1 MGAGPVTRLKYTP
14 LTRHIY
20 VPEVSQNRHRII
32 LGPLT
37 LHYDP
42 CCGLDGSFR
51 VAGIAVVL
59 PLVREGDVLNEESSR
74 AGDCET
80 GILWQRRA
88 RAKGPADARLGVPR
102 DPTLQGDTFPNQHF
116 SVLWLDHK
124 SGLGCNERR
133 ALGTSSAACS
143 LMGLLCNPA
152 THSGPFLT
160 SESSL

>member
-1 MGAGPVTRLKYTP
+1 MGAEPVTRLEYTP
-14 LTRHIY
+14 LTKHC
-20 VPEVSQNRHRII
+20 VPEMSQNLHRTG
-32 LGPLT
+32 LGALT

-42 CCGLDGSFR
+42 CCGLDGSLG

-59 PLVREGDVLNEESSR
+59 PLVREGDVLNEEASR
-74 AGDCET
+74 AGDGET

-88 RAKGPADARLGVPR
+88 RAKGPADAGVGVPR

-124 SGLGCNERR
+124 SGLGWKGMR

-143 LMGLLCNPA
+143 LTGRICLDSSA
-152 THSGPFLT
+152 TPQPTLV
-160 SESSL
+160 LP

>member
-1 MGAGPVTRLKYTP
+1 M
-14 LTRHIY
+14 
-20 VPEVSQNRHRII
+20 SQNLHSTG
-32 LGPLT
+32 LGALT

-42 CCGLDGSFR
+42 CCGLDGSLG

-59 PLVREGDVLNEESSR
+59 PLVREGDVLNEEASR
-74 AGDCET
+74 AGDGET

-88 RAKGPADARLGVPR
+88 RAKGPADAGVGVPR

-124 SGLGCNERR
+124 SGLGWKGMR

-143 LMGLLCNPA
+143 LTGRSCLDSSA
-152 THSGPFLT
+152 TPQPTLV
-160 SESSL
+160 LP